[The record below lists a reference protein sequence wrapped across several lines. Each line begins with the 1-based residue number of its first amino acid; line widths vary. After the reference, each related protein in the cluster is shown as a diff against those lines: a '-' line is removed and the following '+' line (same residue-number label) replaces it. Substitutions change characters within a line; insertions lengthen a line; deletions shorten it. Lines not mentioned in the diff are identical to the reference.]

1 LSRKGSNYQP
11 MRLAGGTRARQSIQA
26 PKGKKT
32 RPTSAKVREALF
44 AILSKRV
51 QGARVLDLFAGSGA
65 LGLEAM
71 SRGAASVVFV
81 DNDAVAAMTIRRNA
95 VRVLQAED
103 NWRIMPMPVMRA
115 LRILRGTFDVVLLDP
130 PYERGAAD
138 ELRLLMQKALL
149 APDGIAVVEHPS
161 ASIADLPDSMRV
173 WKKAKYGDTALTFAI
188 SRGAGEAAR
197 EEPDDAAQARGSA
210 RSGRARTHGAPAREE
225 Q

>member
-1 LSRKGSNYQP
+1 

-26 PKGKKT
+26 PKGNKT

-51 QGARVLDLFAGSGA
+51 QGARVLDLFAGTGA

-81 DNDAVAAMTIRRNA
+81 DNDAVAVMTIRRNA

-161 ASIADLPDSMRV
+161 ASTADLPDSMRV
-173 WKKAKYGDTALTFAI
+173 WKKAKYGDTALTFAV

-210 RSGRARTHGAPAREE
+210 RSGRARTQGAPAREE
-225 Q
+225 R